1 MGVNLYLSF
10 MLKCMLPLLVLTLLL
25 AGTQTVVAQTLP
37 NPSPAKSQVL
47 YVNVPQMPELPTG
60 GGLAALT
67 AAVQRNIKYPTAAQR
82 QGVQGT
88 VTVAF
93 TVQTDGSLTDVYAQ
107 GLDYGCPEAAA
118 AALRLLPR
126 LKPGRRQGQPVPVR
140 MSLPVQF
147 VLDGMPADG
156 RSEAR
161 VTTASRKNQP
171 VEPVDTS
178 RVLLNADQMPRL
190 PDGNGSYAVGALL
203 QRTLVLSP
211 DVQAGKI
218 EGRVFVRFTV
228 GASGVVRDA
237 VVVKPLSAGADAAAL
252 QTVARLPRFRPATQN
267 GQPVAISLTVPLTF
281 YGPKHTYNRAPG
293 SQPVP
298 PMPDVD
304 AYLQQNLRVPA
315 EVAAKQLNG
324 LVGVG
329 AVVMPDGR
337 LDSLRVVRPLCG
349 TCDAELLRLVRGL
362 PRYQP
367 GRDEAG
373 RAVPVRTYLEVRMPP
388 NPPDS
393 ISRVY
398 TYVEQMPQLPNAPGN
413 AGIIAKIQ
421 ELLGSPVGPAAAGDR
436 RVFVSFTVG
445 PHGGVYAAKIE
456 KGLGG
461 VTDAA
466 VLNAVQRLPR
476 FVPGKQNGRPVA
488 VSFMVP
494 VVIK

>member
-1 MGVNLYLSF
+1 
-10 MLKCMLPLLVLTLLL
+10 MLPPLVLTLLL
-25 AGTQTVVAQTLP
+25 AGTQTVLAQTLSNP
-37 NPSPAKSQVL
+37 PSPQSQTL

-60 GGLAALT
+60 GGKAALT
-67 AAVQRNIKYPTAAQR
+67 AAVQRNIKYPAAAQR

-88 VTVAF
+88 VTIAF
-93 TVQTDGSLTDVYAQ
+93 TVQTDGSLTEVYAQ

-147 VLDGMPADG
+147 VLNGMPADG

-161 VTTASRKNQP
+161 ATPTVASRKNQP
-171 VEPVDTS
+171 VELPDTS
-178 RVLLNADQMPRL
+178 RVFLTADQMPRL
-190 PDGNGSYAVGALL
+190 PDGNGTYALGALL

-228 GASGVVRDA
+228 GTSGVVRDA

-252 QTVARLPRFRPATQN
+252 QTVTRLPRFRPATQN
-267 GQPVAISLTVPLTF
+267 GQPVAVSLTAPLTF
-281 YGPKHTYNRAPG
+281 YGPKHTYNRSPG

-304 AYLQQNLRVPA
+304 AYLQQNIRVPA
-315 EVAAKQLNG
+315 EVATQQLNG

-337 LDSLRVVRPLCG
+337 LDSLKIVRPLCAA
-349 TCDAELLRLVRGL
+349 CDAEILRLARGL

-373 RAVPVRTYLEVRMPP
+373 RAVAVRTYLEVRMPP

-421 ELLGSPVGPAAAGDR
+421 ELLGAPVGPAAAGDR

-461 VTDAA
+461 ATDAA

-494 VVIK
+494 VVVK